1 MIITERNCYSCERF
15 GHLVYYY
22 KNRSIRVEDGR
33 LYLFLFLF
41 LFLSYFLFIFL
52 FLNLELEISMMSH
65 MTITTI
71 TCYNKICYISSYSH
85 NLQSHDHIIYKRMS
99 KTLKE

>member
-33 LYLFLFLF
+33 LYL
-41 LFLSYFLFIFL
+41 FLFIFL

-99 KTLKE
+99 KTLKV

>member
-1 MIITERNCYSCERF
+1 MIITEINCYSCERF

-22 KNRSIRVEDGR
+22 KNRSIRVEDGK

-41 LFLSYFLFIFL
+41 LFL
-52 FLNLELEISMMSH
+52 NLGLEISMMSH
-65 MTITTI
+65 VTVTTI

-85 NLQSHDHIIYKRMS
+85 KLQSHNHIIYRRMS

>member
-33 LYLFLFLF
+33 LYL
-41 LFLSYFLFIFL
+41 FLFIFL

>member
-33 LYLFLFLF
+33 LYLFLF
-41 LFLSYFLFIFL
+41 IFL

-71 TCYNKICYISSYSH
+71 TCYNKICYISFYSH